1 MSHFTVLVIGNEPE
15 ELLEPFSEHIEV
27 PKTSEVSEDEKQSFI
42 ETYTIVKPDRSYGIK
57 DEAEAEK
64 NKLLSFDELYD
75 QYGEDWNDSA
85 WKKDTNG
92 IWCEFSTYNPN
103 SKWDWYLLGGRWSGF
118 FKVKPIAALPFQMEG
133 FSTAEV
139 NNLVE
144 LYKTNGQK
152 FLNVTSKYNGKTES
166 IRKTIAD
173 IVDSMENVKF
183 PEYTVG
189 EAGLMTEEP
198 KIGYADQLLKK
209 DIDFVGMRADAIL
222 NAEKDYDEFH
232 AILKGREFPLWPAI
246 LEKYPEDQIDAAREE
261 FNNLET
267 VKDLNKAGYY
277 FNNERFNVSRE
288 EFLRK
293 AELSAFSTFAFLN
306 EKGWCERGNMG
317 WWGIVTN
324 EKDDEQW
331 IIEFNKMLDELPDDT
346 LLSLYDCHI

>member
-42 ETYTIVKPDRSYGIK
+42 EAYTIVKPDRSYGIK

-85 WKKDTNG
+85 WKKDANG

-103 SKWDWYLLGGRWSGF
+103 SKWDWYQLGGRWAGF
-118 FKVKPIAALPFQMEG
+118 FKVKKGAD
-133 FSTAEV
+133 
-139 NNLVE
+139 
-144 LYKTNGQK
+144 
-152 FLNVTSKYNGKTES
+152 S
-166 IRKTIAD
+166 I
-173 IVDSMENVKF
+173 
-183 PEYTVG
+183 VG
-189 EAGLMTEEP
+189 ERSLMGRIL
-198 KIGYADQLLKK
+198 KAGYADQLLKK
-209 DIDFVGMRADAIL
+209 DVDFEGMRADAVLLAAERFDSFHYIL
-222 NAEKDYDEFH
+222 D
-232 AILKGREFPLWPAI
+232 GRELIPMSKF
-246 LEKYPEDQIDAAREE
+246 LEKYPENVDQAREE
-261 FNNLET
+261 YFEQET
-267 VKDLNKAGYY
+267 VKDLNKAGYH
-277 FNNERFNVSRE
+277 FNIAEFIVPRE

>member
-27 PKTSEVSEDEKQSFI
+27 PKYSEVSEDEKQSFI

-85 WKKDTNG
+85 WKKDANG

-118 FKVKPIAALPFQMEG
+118 FKVKP
-133 FSTAEV
+133 
-139 NNLVE
+139 
-144 LYKTNGQK
+144 
-152 FLNVTSKYNGKTES
+152 
-166 IRKTIAD
+166 

>member
-27 PKTSEVSEDEKQSFI
+27 PKYSEVSEDEKQSFI

-92 IWCEFSTYNPN
+92 IWCEFSTYNPD
-103 SKWDWYLLGGRWSGF
+103 SKWDWYQLGGRWAGF
-118 FKVKPIAALPFQMEG
+118 FKVKKGAD
-133 FSTAEV
+133 
-139 NNLVE
+139 
-144 LYKTNGQK
+144 
-152 FLNVTSKYNGKTES
+152 S
-166 IRKTIAD
+166 I
-173 IVDSMENVKF
+173 
-183 PEYTVG
+183 VG
-189 EAGLMTEEP
+189 ERSLMTEEP
-198 KIGYADQLLKK
+198 KIDYADQLLKK
-209 DIDFVGMRADAIL
+209 DIDFVGMRAEAIL

-232 AILKGREFPLWPAI
+232 AVLKGREFPLWPAI